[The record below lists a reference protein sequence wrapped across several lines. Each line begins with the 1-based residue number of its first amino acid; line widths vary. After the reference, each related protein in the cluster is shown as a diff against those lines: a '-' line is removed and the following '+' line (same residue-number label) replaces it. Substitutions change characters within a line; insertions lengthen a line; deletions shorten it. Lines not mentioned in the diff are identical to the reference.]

1 MNVVPFHPYYAKL
14 ARALDRMGG
23 LYTPQDILKA
33 ISEDRMQSFTEGDS
47 WAICQVAQYP
57 RAKVLEILIAVGSI
71 NECRILHDRI
81 LKYAEENDISVIQ
94 AYGRR
99 GWLPD
104 AQRHGWKVKARNFVY
119 QKEL

>member
-23 LYTPQDILKA
+23 YYTPQDILCA
-33 ISEDRMQSFTEGDS
+33 IAEGKMHSFTEGDS
-47 WAICQVAQYP
+47 WAVCQVAQYP
-57 RAKVLEILIAVGSI
+57 RAKVLEILIAVGDLA
-71 NECRILHDRI
+71 ECRLLHNRI
-81 LKYAEENDISVIQ
+81 IEFAEENDISVIE

-99 GWLPD
+99 GWLAD
-104 AQRHGWKVKARNFVY
+104 AQRQGWKVKARNFVY